1 MLFRSVHDHAGEGAA
16 LYVVR
21 QNYGILLEVSPARV
35 GSNEIT
41 LRFSDTVKNNARV
54 RPLEVIVALSSP
66 SAGIEPLRRRA
77 KAIEEGAY
85 RVELMPMPVQGTWRV
100 EVEALIGDFEHPGLT
115 VPLQVMGERRGVRV
129 VVAPITEAD
138 DPVQA
143 LADALTPRTRLVAL
157 SHVI

>member
-1 MLFRSVHDHAGEGAA
+1 MAALADTDVVIVEAVRSPLGRRNGALASVHDHAGEGAA

-100 EVEALIGDFEHPGLT
+100 EVEALIGDFDKLLAT
-115 VPLQVMGERRGVRV
+115 VDV
-129 VVAPITEAD
+129 PISG
-138 DPVQA
+138 P
-143 LADALTPRTRLVAL
+143 
-157 SHVI
+157 